1 MKRST
6 FIGMGA
12 LALCALLTAGFGSTG
27 PVAAAQGDSRSF
39 PETGHTVR
47 GPFLQYWQQHG
58 GLAQQ
63 GYPLTE
69 ELQEVS
75 DTNGT
80 TYTMQYFERAVFEL
94 HPENA
99 APYNVQLSLLGV
111 FGYGHRYGV
120 WGVPNQ
126 HPSTE
131 NPRYFPQTRHTLGG
145 TFRTYWEQHG
155 GLAQQGYPLSEEF
168 QEVSALNGQTYTVQ
182 YFQRAVFERHPEN
195 VGTPAE
201 VLLSQLGTFRQRD
214 KYQNLVIPAP
224 GAGRVQLGPR
234 GSASYLVWTEGTPGQ
249 VGSQDILGVNLQT
262 NQPLTIANGLGDQST
277 PAIAGS
283 LVVWEDHGCGP
294 TCGGSDIMGKDL
306 ATGTT
311 FPVAVG
317 ANYQT
322 RPTIAGRSVA
332 WLELSSDSTRLMVQ
346 SLDGGPLTIV
356 ATLPLTQGQ
365 SDGPTFGE
373 VALSDTYIAWSE
385 VAPRNANRLH
395 PWTLRIMN
403 RVTQRSNTVVAGVL
417 SPSGTRP
424 QLALSDHQ
432 LVWTLGGVQ
441 ITDLQSG
448 ATRALFTDPASD
460 PVIQGDVL
468 VWISQS
474 SLWGVQL
481 PSGTAR
487 QLAANITTATSV
499 TLAGGW
505 LVWQNAGGP
514 QDGRLT
520 ARRLA
525 EVFVGR

>member
-1 MKRST
+1 
-6 FIGMGA
+6 
-12 LALCALLTAGFGSTG
+12 
-27 PVAAAQGDSRSF
+27 
-39 PETGHTVR
+39 
-47 GPFLQYWQQHG
+47 
-58 GLAQQ
+58 
-63 GYPLTE
+63 
-69 ELQEVS
+69 
-75 DTNGT
+75 
-80 TYTMQYFERAVFEL
+80 
-94 HPENA
+94 
-99 APYNVQLSLLGV
+99 
-111 FGYGHRYGV
+111 
-120 WGVPNQ
+120 
-126 HPSTE
+126 
-131 NPRYFPQTRHTLGG
+131 
-145 TFRTYWEQHG
+145 
-155 GLAQQGYPLSEEF
+155 
-168 QEVSALNGQTYTVQ
+168 
-182 YFQRAVFERHPEN
+182 
-195 VGTPAE
+195 
-201 VLLSQLGTFRQRD
+201 
-214 KYQNLVIPAP
+214 
-224 GAGRVQLGPR
+224 
-234 GSASYLVWTEGTPGQ
+234 
-249 VGSQDILGVNLQT
+249 
-262 NQPLTIANGLGDQST
+262 
-277 PAIAGS
+277 
-283 LVVWEDHGCGP
+283 
-294 TCGGSDIMGKDL
+294 MGKDL